1 MSVRL
6 LVVIN
11 LILIKFEL
19 LDRLIALIINNAIN
33 NFILYRNLLKYLL
46 IINFNNLINVK
57 KDKSLQSLYYI
68 LDLIYI
74 I

>member
-57 KDKSLQSLYYI
+57 KDKSS
-68 LDLIYI
+68 
-74 I
+74 